1 MNLGRSITELSRMD
15 GRVSLVVGGAGHI
28 GSVAASGLAE
38 LGSNLAI
45 VDINENRVRSISD
58 EIRKTHGVEVLEVVA
73 DLESEDDVRSIAP
86 TVIQHYGRLDVLVHL
101 AAIVNPELGGWTAR
115 FEDQSVTQWRRGIE
129 INLTS
134 AFLLA
139 QGCVESLRRS
149 PNGSMIFFGS
159 TYGIVGPDW
168 SIYEGT
174 DMGNAAG
181 YAASKGG
188 IIQLT
193 RWLATTLAP
202 DVRVNTLS
210 PGGVYRDH
218 LEVFR
223 NAYANKTPLK
233 RMATEEDYK
242 AGVAFLAS
250 DMSRYVTGHNL
261 VIDGG
266 WTAW

>member
-1 MNLGRSITELSRMD
+1 MNLGRQLSELSRLD

-28 GSVAASGLAE
+28 GSVASAGLAE
-38 LGSNLAI
+38 LGSKIAL
-45 VDINENRVRSISD
+45 VDLKKERVAEVAAELRQ
-58 EIRKTHGVEVLEVVA
+58 EFGAEVLEIVA
-73 DLESEDDVRSIAP
+73 DLENEEQVRAIPS
-86 TVIQHYGRLDVLVHL
+86 TVVERFGRIDALVHL
-101 AAIVNPELGGWTAR
+101 AAIVNPELGGWTTR
-115 FEDQSVTQWRRGIE
+115 FEDQSVAQWRRGIE

-139 QGCVESLRRS
+139 QGCVEHLRRS

>member
-1 MNLGRSITELSRMD
+1 MNLGKSINDLSRMD
-15 GRVSLVVGGAGHI
+15 GRVSLVIGGAGHI
-28 GSVAASGLAE
+28 GRVAASGLAE
-38 LGSNLAI
+38 LGSKLAI
-45 VDINENRVRSISD
+45 VDINKDRVRVVAE
-58 EIRKTHGVEVLEVVA
+58 EIRKQHDVEVLEIVT
-73 DLESEDDVRSIAP
+73 DLESEPEVRAIP
-86 TVIQHYGRLDVLVHL
+86 NTVVDHFGRIDVLVHL
-101 AAIVNPELGGWTAR
+101 AAIVNPELGGWTTR

-139 QGCVESLRRS
+139 QGCVEHLRKS

>member
-1 MNLGRSITELSRMD
+1 MD
-15 GRVSLVVGGAGHI
+15 GRVSLVIGGAGHI
-28 GSVAASGLAE
+28 GSVAAAGLAE
-38 LGSNLAI
+38 LGSDLAI
-45 VDINENRVRSISD
+45 VDLDEDRVRAIAS
-58 EIRKTHGVEVLEVVA
+58 EIRRSYGVNVLEVVA
-73 DLESEDDVRSIAP
+73 DLEIESEVRAIPSIVAD
-86 TVIQHYGRLDVLVHL
+86 TFSRIDVLVHL
-101 AAIVNPELGGWTAR
+101 AAIVNPELGGWTTP
-115 FEDQSVTQWRRGIE
+115 FEKQSVTQWRRGLE

-139 QGCVESLRRS
+139 QGCVNFLKLS

-174 DMGNAAG
+174 EMGNAAG

-202 DVRVNTLS
+202 EIRVNTLS

-218 LEVFR
+218 LETFR
-223 NAYANKTPLK
+223 KAYAAKTPLK
-233 RMATEEDYK
+233 RMASEEDYK

>member
-1 MNLGRSITELSRMD
+1 MNLGKSINELSRMD
-15 GRVSLVVGGAGHI
+15 GRVSLVIGGAGHI

-45 VDINENRVRSISD
+45 VDLNEDRVRAVAD
-58 EIRKTHGVEVLEVVA
+58 EIRQAHGVKVLEIVA
-73 DLESEDDVRSIAP
+73 DLESEDEVRSIP
-86 TVIQHYGRLDVLVHL
+86 TTVNQHFGRIDVLVHL
-101 AAIVNPELGGWTAR
+101 AAIVNPELGGWTTR

-139 QGCVESLRRS
+139 QGCVESLRKS

-202 DVRVNTLS
+202 TVRVNTLS

>member
-1 MNLGRSITELSRMD
+1 MNLGRSISELSRLD
-15 GRVSLVVGGAGHI
+15 RRVSLIIGGAGHI
-28 GSVAASGLAE
+28 GSVAAAGLAE
-38 LGSNLAI
+38 LGSKIALVDLNHDRIHSVAESLRSAHGADVFELAA
-45 VDINENRVRSISD
+45 DLEDESAVRSIPQQ
-58 EIRKTHGVEVLEVVA
+58 VVK
-73 DLESEDDVRSIAP
+73 
-86 TVIQHYGRLDVLVHL
+86 HFGRIDVLVHL
-101 AAIVNPELGGWTAR
+101 AAIVNPELGGWTTK

-139 QGCVESLRRS
+139 QGCVEHLRKS

-168 SIYEGT
+168 SIYDGT

-202 DVRVNTLS
+202 SVRVNTLS

>member
-58 EIRKTHGVEVLEVVA
+58 EIRTTHGVEVLELVA

-101 AAIVNPELGGWTAR
+101 AAIVNPELGGWTTR

-139 QGCVESLRRS
+139 QGSVESLRRS

>member
-1 MNLGRSITELSRMD
+1 MD
-15 GRVSLVVGGAGHI
+15 GRVSLVIGGAGHI

-45 VDINENRVRSISD
+45 VDINEDRVRAVAD
-58 EIRKTHGVEVLEVVA
+58 EIRQAHGVEVLEIVA
-73 DLESEDDVRSIAP
+73 DLESEDEVRSIP
-86 TVIQHYGRLDVLVHL
+86 TTVNQQFGRIDVLVHL
-101 AAIVNPELGGWTAR
+101 AAIVNPELGGWTTR

-139 QGCVESLRRS
+139 QGCVESLRKS

-202 DVRVNTLS
+202 QVRVNTLS

>member
-1 MNLGRSITELSRMD
+1 MSFGRSLSELSRMD
-15 GRVSLVVGGAGHI
+15 GQVSLVVGGAGHI

-45 VDINENRVRSISD
+45 VDISADRVRDVASR
-58 EIRKTHGVEVLEVVA
+58 IRTLHSVKVLEIVA
-73 DLESEDDVRSIAP
+73 DLENESEVRAIPA
-86 TVIQHYGRLDVLVHL
+86 TVCRSYGRIDVLVHL
-101 AAIVNPELGGWTAR
+101 AAIVNPELGGWTTP
-115 FEDQSVTQWRRGIE
+115 FNEQSVTQWRRGIE

-139 QGCVESLRRS
+139 QGCVKNLEES
-149 PNGSMIFFGS
+149 PNGSIIFFGS

-188 IIQLT
+188 VIQLA

-202 DVRVNTLS
+202 QVRVNTLS

-218 LEVFR
+218 PEGFR
-223 NAYANKTPLK
+223 TAYANKTPLK

>member
-15 GRVSLVVGGAGHI
+15 GRVSLVIGGAGHI

-101 AAIVNPELGGWTAR
+101 AAIVNPELGGWTTR

-139 QGCVESLRRS
+139 QGCVESLRKS

-202 DVRVNTLS
+202 EVRVNTLS

>member
-1 MNLGRSITELSRMD
+1 MNLGKSINELSRMD
-15 GRVSLVVGGAGHI
+15 GRVSLVIGGAGHI

-38 LGSNLAI
+38 LGSKLAI
-45 VDINENRVRSISD
+45 VDINEDRVRAVAD
-58 EIRKTHGVEVLEVVA
+58 EIRQAHGVEVLEIVA
-73 DLESEDDVRSIAP
+73 DLESEAEVRSIP
-86 TVIQHYGRLDVLVHL
+86 TTVNQHFGRIDVLVHL
-101 AAIVNPELGGWTAR
+101 AAIVNPELGGWTTR

-139 QGCVESLRRS
+139 QGCVESLRKS

-202 DVRVNTLS
+202 EVRVNTLS

>member
-1 MNLGRSITELSRMD
+1 MNLGKSINELSRMD
-15 GRVSLVVGGAGHI
+15 GRVSLVIGGAGHI

-38 LGSNLAI
+38 LGSKLAI
-45 VDINENRVRSISD
+45 VDINEDRVRAVAD
-58 EIRKTHGVEVLEVVA
+58 EIRQAHGVEVLEIVA
-73 DLESEDDVRSIAP
+73 DLESEAEVRSIP
-86 TVIQHYGRLDVLVHL
+86 TTVNQHFGRIDVLVHL
-101 AAIVNPELGGWTAR
+101 AAIVNPELGGWTTR
-115 FEDQSVTQWRRGIE
+115 FEDQSITQWRRGIE

-139 QGCVESLRRS
+139 QGCVESLRKS

-202 DVRVNTLS
+202 EVRVNTLS

>member
-1 MNLGRSITELSRMD
+1 MNLGRSISELSRLD
-15 GRVSLVVGGAGHI
+15 GRVSLIIGGAGHI
-28 GSVAASGLAE
+28 GSVAAAGLAE
-38 LGSNLAI
+38 LGSKIALVDLNHDRIHSVAESLRSAHGADVFELAA
-45 VDINENRVRSISD
+45 DLEDESAVRSIPQ
-58 EIRKTHGVEVLEVVA
+58 LVVK
-73 DLESEDDVRSIAP
+73 
-86 TVIQHYGRLDVLVHL
+86 HFGRIDVLVHL
-101 AAIVNPELGGWTAR
+101 AAIVNPELGGWTTK

-139 QGCVESLRRS
+139 QGCVEHLRKS

-168 SIYEGT
+168 SIYDGT

-202 DVRVNTLS
+202 SVRVNTLS

-250 DMSRYVTGHNL
+250 DMCRYVTGNNF
-261 VIDGG
+261 VIEGG
-266 WTAW
+266 WTGG

>member
-1 MNLGRSITELSRMD
+1 MNLGRSITELSRLD

-58 EIRKTHGVEVLEVVA
+58 EIRTTHGVEVLELVA

-101 AAIVNPELGGWTAR
+101 AAIVNPELGGWTTR

-250 DMSRYVTGHNL
+250 DM
-261 VIDGG
+261 
-266 WTAW
+266 

>member
-1 MNLGRSITELSRMD
+1 MNLGKSITELSRMD
-15 GRVSLVVGGAGHI
+15 GRVSLVIGGAGHI
-28 GSVAASGLAE
+28 GTVAASGLAE

-45 VDINENRVRSISD
+45 VDLNEDRVRSISD
-58 EIRKTHGVEVLEVVA
+58 EIRKAHGVEVLEVIA
-73 DLESEDDVRSIAP
+73 DLESEEDVRSIP
-86 TVIQHYGRLDVLVHL
+86 STVSQHFGRLDVLVHL
-101 AAIVNPELGGWTAR
+101 AAIVNPELGGWTTR

-139 QGCVESLRRS
+139 QGCVEWLRKS

-223 NAYANKTPLK
+223 NAYSNKTPLK

>member
-1 MNLGRSITELSRMD
+1 MNLGKTLSELSRMD
-15 GRVSLVVGGAGHI
+15 GRVSLIIGGAGHI

-38 LGSNLAI
+38 LGSNIVI
-45 VDINENRVRSISD
+45 VDMRTDRVRAVAD
-58 EIRKTHGVEVLEVVA
+58 EIRRQHDVAVLEIVA
-73 DLESEDDVRSIAP
+73 NLEEETEVRAIP
-86 TVIQHYGRLDVLVHL
+86 TTVINHFGRLDVLVHL
-101 AAIVNPELGGWTAR
+101 AAIVNPELGGWTTK

-139 QGCVESLRRS
+139 QGCVDHLRKS
-149 PNGSMIFFGS
+149 QNGSMIFFGS

-202 DVRVNTLS
+202 EVRVNTLS

-223 NAYANKTPLK
+223 NAYATKTPLK
-233 RMATEEDYK
+233 RMAAEEDYK

-250 DMSRYVTGHNL
+250 DMSRYMTGHNL

>member
-1 MNLGRSITELSRMD
+1 MNLGRSVTELSRMD
-15 GRVSLVVGGAGHI
+15 GRVSLVIGGAGHI

-101 AAIVNPELGGWTAR
+101 AAIVNPELGGWTTR

>member
-15 GRVSLVVGGAGHI
+15 GRVSLVIGGAGHI

-101 AAIVNPELGGWTAR
+101 AAIVNPELGGWTTR

>member
-1 MNLGRSITELSRMD
+1 MD
-15 GRVSLVVGGAGHI
+15 GRVSLVIGGAGHI

-38 LGSNLAI
+38 LGSMLAI
-45 VDINENRVRSISD
+45 VDINEDRVRAVAD
-58 EIRKTHGVEVLEVVA
+58 EIRQAHGVEVLEIVA
-73 DLESEDDVRSIAP
+73 DLESEAEVRSIP
-86 TVIQHYGRLDVLVHL
+86 TTVNQHFGRIDVLVHL
-101 AAIVNPELGGWTAR
+101 AAIVNPELGGWTTR

-139 QGCVESLRRS
+139 QGCVESLRKS

-202 DVRVNTLS
+202 EVRVNTLS

>member
-1 MNLGRSITELSRMD
+1 MNLGKSINELSRMD
-15 GRVSLVVGGAGHI
+15 GRVSLVIGGAGHI
-28 GSVAASGLAE
+28 GSVSASGLAE

-45 VDINENRVRSISD
+45 VDINEDRVRAVAD
-58 EIRKTHGVEVLEVVA
+58 EIRQAHGVEVLEIVA
-73 DLESEDDVRSIAP
+73 DLESEADVRSIRT
-86 TVIQHYGRLDVLVHL
+86 TVNQHFGRIDVLVHL
-101 AAIVNPELGGWTAR
+101 AAIVNPELGGWTTR

-139 QGCVESLRRS
+139 QGCVESLRKS

-202 DVRVNTLS
+202 EVRVNTLS

>member
-1 MNLGRSITELSRMD
+1 MNLGKSITELSRMD
-15 GRVSLVVGGAGHI
+15 GRVSLVICGAGHI

-58 EIRKTHGVEVLEVVA
+58 EIRKTYGIEVLEVVA

-86 TVIQHYGRLDVLVHL
+86 TVIRHYGRLDVLVHL
-101 AAIVNPELGGWTAR
+101 AAIVDPELGGWTTR

-139 QGCVESLRRS
+139 QGCVESLRKS

-174 DMGNAAG
+174 EMGNAAG

-202 DVRVNTLS
+202 EVRVNTLS

-223 NAYANKTPLK
+223 NAYAIKTPLK

>member
-1 MNLGRSITELSRMD
+1 MNLGKSINELSRMD
-15 GRVSLVVGGAGHI
+15 GRVSLVIGGAGHI

-38 LGSNLAI
+38 LGSKLAI
-45 VDINENRVRSISD
+45 VDINEDRVRAVAD
-58 EIRKTHGVEVLEVVA
+58 EIRQAHGVEVLEIVA
-73 DLESEDDVRSIAP
+73 DLESEAEVRSIP
-86 TVIQHYGRLDVLVHL
+86 TTVNQHFGRIDVLVHL
-101 AAIVNPELGGWTAR
+101 AAIVNPELGGWTTR

-139 QGCVESLRRS
+139 QGCVESLRKS
-149 PNGSMIFFGS
+149 PNGTMIFFGS

-202 DVRVNTLS
+202 EVRVNTLS

>member
-1 MNLGRSITELSRMD
+1 MNLGRSISELSRLD
-15 GRVSLVVGGAGHI
+15 GRVSLIIGGAGHI
-28 GSVAASGLAE
+28 GSVAAAGLAE
-38 LGSNLAI
+38 LGSKIALVDLNHDRIHSVAESLRSAHGADVFELAA
-45 VDINENRVRSISD
+45 DLEDESAVRSIPQQ
-58 EIRKTHGVEVLEVVA
+58 VVK
-73 DLESEDDVRSIAP
+73 
-86 TVIQHYGRLDVLVHL
+86 HFGRIDVLVHL
-101 AAIVNPELGGWTAR
+101 AAIVNPELGGWTTK

-139 QGCVESLRRS
+139 QGCVEHLRKS

-168 SIYEGT
+168 SIYDGT

-202 DVRVNTLS
+202 SVRVNTLS
-210 PGGVYRDH
+210 PGGIYRDH

>member
-58 EIRKTHGVEVLEVVA
+58 EIRKTHGVEVLELVA

-101 AAIVNPELGGWTAR
+101 AAIVNPELGGWTTR

>member
-1 MNLGRSITELSRMD
+1 MNLGKSINELSRMD
-15 GRVSLVVGGAGHI
+15 GRVSLVIGGAGHI

-38 LGSNLAI
+38 LGSMLAI
-45 VDINENRVRSISD
+45 VDINEDRVRAVAD
-58 EIRKTHGVEVLEVVA
+58 EIRQAHGAEVLEIVA
-73 DLESEDDVRSIAP
+73 DLESEAEVRSIP
-86 TVIQHYGRLDVLVHL
+86 TTVNQHFGRIDVLVHL
-101 AAIVNPELGGWTAR
+101 AAIVNPELGGWTTR

-139 QGCVESLRRS
+139 QGCVESLRKS
-149 PNGSMIFFGS
+149 PNGTMIFFGS

-202 DVRVNTLS
+202 EVRVNTLS

>member
-1 MNLGRSITELSRMD
+1 MNLGRTISDLSRLD
-15 GRVSLVVGGAGHI
+15 GRVSLIIGGAGHI
-28 GSVAASGLAE
+28 GSVAAAGLSE
-38 LGSNLAI
+38 LGSKIAL
-45 VDINENRVRSISD
+45 VDLKEERVAEVAESL
-58 EIRKTHGVEVLEVVA
+58 RKSYGAEVLEIVA
-73 DLESEDDVRSIAP
+73 DLENESEVRAIP
-86 TVIQHYGRLDVLVHL
+86 TTVAKHFGRIDVLVHL
-101 AAIVNPELGGWTAR
+101 AAIVNPELGGWTTR

-139 QGCVESLRRS
+139 QGCVDHLRRS

-202 DVRVNTLS
+202 DIRVNTLS

>member
-1 MNLGRSITELSRMD
+1 MTLGTSLDKLSRMD
-15 GRVSLVVGGAGHI
+15 GRVSLVIGGAGHI
-28 GSVAASGLAE
+28 GSVAACGLAE
-38 LGSNLAI
+38 LGSHLAI
-45 VDINENRVRSISD
+45 VDISKDRIQRVAN
-58 EIRKTHGVEVLEVVA
+58 EIRSLYQVEILEIVA
-73 DLESEDDVRSIAP
+73 DLEQEAEVRRIP
-86 TVIQHYGRLDVLVHL
+86 IQVAEHFGRIDVLVHL
-101 AAIVNPELGGWTAR
+101 AAIVNPELGGWTTK
-115 FEDQSVTQWRRGIE
+115 FEEQSVDQWRRGLE

-139 QGCVESLRRS
+139 QGCISYLRKS

-168 SIYEGT
+168 SIYKGT
-174 DMGNAAG
+174 EMGNAAG

-218 LEVFR
+218 LDVFK
-223 NAYANKTPLK
+223 NAYAEKTPLK

>member
-58 EIRKTHGVEVLEVVA
+58 EIRKTHGVEVLELVA

-86 TVIQHYGRLDVLVHL
+86 NVIQHYGRLDVLVHL
-101 AAIVNPELGGWTAR
+101 AAIVNPELGGWTTR

>member
-1 MNLGRSITELSRMD
+1 MNLGRSVTELSRMD
-15 GRVSLVVGGAGHI
+15 GRVSLVIGGAGHI

-86 TVIQHYGRLDVLVHL
+86 TVIRHYGRLDVLVHL
-101 AAIVNPELGGWTAR
+101 AAIVNPELGGWTTR